1 MRTKNEFQEKEILAT
16 WAKGCVPYTSDV
28 YNTTFINAIKQTKMG
43 KNGEKRDFLVANDK
57 ETQITQGG
65 NNVRRSCTVVV
76 LESYHKS

>member
-28 YNTTFINAIKQTKMG
+28 YNNTTFTNAIKQTKMG
-43 KNGEKRDFLVANDK
+43 KNGERDFLVANYK